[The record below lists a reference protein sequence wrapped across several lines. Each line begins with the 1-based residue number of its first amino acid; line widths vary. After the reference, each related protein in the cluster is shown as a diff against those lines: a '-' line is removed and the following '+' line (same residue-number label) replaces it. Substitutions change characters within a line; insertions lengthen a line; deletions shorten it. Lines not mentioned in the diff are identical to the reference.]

1 MGIQKTIAALCIW
14 LLGQCVGAQPI
25 YPQALPSPFQGTV
38 PQNLA
43 GGLTLASLEK
53 RCQDCVPWRE
63 IAFQSLTEPVRK
75 ETVSVQDG
83 YRAMYLFPGSQYF
96 ANVKVERSAAG
107 QFEADRDVI
116 ERALRHE
123 CQRKFINVEEF
134 VAQKPAVRE
143 KLESIRMPGRPYLE
157 VEQGEA
163 HGIEYLACTENAI
176 GLISSTISQVQL
188 FIPAKRIT
196 VTAYLLKQQKM
207 HFTTIQQF
215 RELRDAFIDSYAAF
229 LGAKD

>member
-14 LLGQCVGAQPI
+14 LLGQCVGAQPL

-43 GGLTLASLEK
+43 GGLTLVSLEK

-123 CQRKFINVEEF
+123 CQRKLINVEEF
-134 VAQKPAVRE
+134 VAQKPAVRQ

-176 GLISSTISQVQL
+176 GLISSTISQVPL

-215 RELRDAFIDSYAAF
+215 RELRDAFINSYAAF

>member
-14 LLGQCVGAQPI
+14 LLGQCVGAQPL

-43 GGLTLASLEK
+43 GGLTLVSLEK

-123 CQRKFINVEEF
+123 CQRKLINVEEF

>member
-14 LLGQCVGAQPI
+14 LLGQCVGAQPL

-123 CQRKFINVEEF
+123 CQRKLINVEEF

-215 RELRDAFIDSYAAF
+215 RELRDAFIHSYAAF

>member
-14 LLGQCVGAQPI
+14 LLGQCVGAQPL

-43 GGLTLASLEK
+43 GGLTLVSLEK

-123 CQRKFINVEEF
+123 CQRKLINVEEF

-215 RELRDAFIDSYAAF
+215 RELRDAFINSYAAF

>member
-14 LLGQCVGAQPI
+14 LLGQCVCAQPL

-43 GGLTLASLEK
+43 GGLTLVSLEK

-123 CQRKFINVEEF
+123 CQRKLINVEEF

-215 RELRDAFIDSYAAF
+215 RELRDAFINSYAAF

>member
-14 LLGQCVGAQPI
+14 LLGQCVGAQPL
-25 YPQALPSPFQGTV
+25 YPQALPTPFQGTV

-43 GGLTLASLEK
+43 VGLTLASLEK

-107 QFEADRDVI
+107 QFEADRDVMD
-116 ERALRHE
+116 RALRHE
-123 CQRKFINVEEF
+123 CQRKLINVEEF

-188 FIPAKRIT
+188 FVPAKRIT
-196 VTAYLLKQQKM
+196 ITAYLLKQQKM

-215 RELRDAFIDSYAAF
+215 RELRDAFINSYAAF

>member
-43 GGLTLASLEK
+43 GGLTLVSLEK

-107 QFEADRDVI
+107 QFEADRDVMDR
-116 ERALRHE
+116 ELRHE
-123 CQRKFINVEEF
+123 CQRKLINVEEF

-163 HGIEYLACTENAI
+163 HGIEYMACTENAI

-215 RELRDAFIDSYAAF
+215 RELRDAFINSYTAF
-229 LGAKD
+229 LGAKN

>member
-1 MGIQKTIAALCIW
+1 MGIKKIVTALCVW
-14 LLGQCVGAQPI
+14 LLGQCVSAQPLD
-25 YPQALPSPFQGTV
+25 PKALPTAFQGTV

-43 GGLTLASLEK
+43 GGLTLTSLEK

-107 QFEADRDVI
+107 QFEADREVMD
-116 ERALRHE
+116 RALRHE
-123 CQRKFINVEEF
+123 CQRKLINVEEF

-196 VTAYLLKQQKM
+196 VSAYLLKQQKM

-229 LGAKD
+229 LGTKD

>member
-43 GGLTLASLEK
+43 GGLTLASIEK

-107 QFEADRDVI
+107 QFEADREVI

-123 CQRKFINVEEF
+123 CQRKLINVEEF
-134 VAQKPAVRE
+134 VAQKSAVRE

>member
-14 LLGQCVGAQPI
+14 LLGQCVGAQPL
-25 YPQALPSPFQGTV
+25 YPQALPSPSQGTV

-43 GGLTLASLEK
+43 GGLTLVSLEK

-123 CQRKFINVEEF
+123 CQRKLINVEEF

-215 RELRDAFIDSYAAF
+215 RELRDAFINSYAAF

>member
-14 LLGQCVGAQPI
+14 LLGQCVGAQPL
-25 YPQALPSPFQGTV
+25 YPQALPTPFQGTV

-43 GGLTLASLEK
+43 GGLTLVSLEK

-123 CQRKFINVEEF
+123 CQRKLINVEEF

>member
-1 MGIQKTIAALCIW
+1 
-14 LLGQCVGAQPI
+14 
-25 YPQALPSPFQGTV
+25 
-38 PQNLA
+38 
-43 GGLTLASLEK
+43 
-53 RCQDCVPWRE
+53 
-63 IAFQSLTEPVRK
+63 
-75 ETVSVQDG
+75 
-83 YRAMYLFPGSQYF
+83 
-96 ANVKVERSAAG
+96 
-107 QFEADRDVI
+107 
-116 ERALRHE
+116 
-123 CQRKFINVEEF
+123 
-134 VAQKPAVRE
+134 
-143 KLESIRMPGRPYLE
+143 MPGRPYLE

-207 HFTTIQQF
+207 HFTTIQKF

>member
-14 LLGQCVGAQPI
+14 LLVQCVGAQPL
-25 YPQALPSPFQGTV
+25 YPQALPTPFQGTV

-107 QFEADRDVI
+107 QFEADREVMD
-116 ERALRHE
+116 RALRHE
-123 CQRKFINVEEF
+123 CQRKLINVEEF

-143 KLESIRMPGRPYLE
+143 KLESIRMPGRPFLE

-229 LGAKD
+229 LGAKN

>member
-14 LLGQCVGAQPI
+14 LLGQCVGAQPL
-25 YPQALPSPFQGTV
+25 YPQALPTPFQGTV

-63 IAFQSLTEPVRK
+63 IAFQSLTEPFRK

-123 CQRKFINVEEF
+123 CQRKLINVEEF

-163 HGIEYLACTENAI
+163 HGIEYMACTENAI

-215 RELRDAFIDSYAAF
+215 RELRDAFINSYTAF
-229 LGAKD
+229 LGAKN

>member
-14 LLGQCVGAQPI
+14 LLGQCVGAQPL

-43 GGLTLASLEK
+43 GGLTLVSLEK

-123 CQRKFINVEEF
+123 CQRKLINVEEF

-215 RELRDAFIDSYAAF
+215 RELRDAFINSYAAF
-229 LGAKD
+229 LGAKN

>member
-14 LLGQCVGAQPI
+14 LLGQCVGAQPL

-43 GGLTLASLEK
+43 GGLTLVSLEK

-123 CQRKFINVEEF
+123 CQRKLINVEEF

-157 VEQGEA
+157 VEQGES

-215 RELRDAFIDSYAAF
+215 RELRDAFINSYAAF

>member
-1 MGIQKTIAALCIW
+1 MGIQKTITALCIW
-14 LLGQCVGAQPI
+14 LLGQCVGAQPL
-25 YPQALPSPFQGTV
+25 YPQALPTPFQGTV

-43 GGLTLASLEK
+43 GGLTLVSLEK

-123 CQRKFINVEEF
+123 CQRKLINVEEF

-215 RELRDAFIDSYAAF
+215 RELRDAFINSYAAF

>member
-1 MGIQKTIAALCIW
+1 M
-14 LLGQCVGAQPI
+14 
-25 YPQALPSPFQGTV
+25 
-38 PQNLA
+38 
-43 GGLTLASLEK
+43 
-53 RCQDCVPWRE
+53 PWRE

-123 CQRKFINVEEF
+123 CQRKLINVEEF

-157 VEQGEA
+157 VEQGES

>member
-14 LLGQCVGAQPI
+14 LLGQCAGAQPL
-25 YPQALPSPFQGTV
+25 YPQALPTPFQGTV

-107 QFEADRDVI
+107 QFEADREVMD
-116 ERALRHE
+116 RALRHE
-123 CQRKFINVEEF
+123 CQRKLINVEEF
-134 VAQKPAVRE
+134 VAQKSAVRE

-229 LGAKD
+229 LGAKN